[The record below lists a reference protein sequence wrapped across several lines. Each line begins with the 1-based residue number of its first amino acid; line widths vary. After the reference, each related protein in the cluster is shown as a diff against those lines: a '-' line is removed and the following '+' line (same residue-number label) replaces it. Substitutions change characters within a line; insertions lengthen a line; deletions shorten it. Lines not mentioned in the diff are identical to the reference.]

1 MSYTI
6 HHVSSSPF
14 AAALSVEFLLLL
26 FTVIVVVVVVI
37 IIIIIIIICMYT
49 CKHVCTYVYV

>member
-6 HHVSSSPF
+6 HHFSSSPF

-37 IIIIIIIICMYT
+37 IIIIIIICMYT